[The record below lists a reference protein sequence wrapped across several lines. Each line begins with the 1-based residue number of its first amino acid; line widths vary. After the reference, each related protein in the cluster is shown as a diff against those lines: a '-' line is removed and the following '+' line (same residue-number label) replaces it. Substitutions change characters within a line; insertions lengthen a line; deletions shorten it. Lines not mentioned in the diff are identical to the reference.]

1 MTKIKNTKKGM
12 AKKTLSMSLVVAM
25 LATSN
30 VPVWAA
36 EFSDGSNATEVST
49 ETPVAEAEVF
59 SDNAVTDTETPA
71 TEEAEDIVN
80 AQKADSTYYIEELKQ
95 ATSVDWKGHTFND
108 KGESTKVLVSGKV
121 IDQKTGTV
129 ATTPLKYVWA
139 IDGKW
144 LTTSASN
151 VNANN
156 LSSVVFPSLTAEHVG
171 KKLELYIVESADA
184 DKDGE
189 TVCAVNFGTIKAVDV
204 SKDLGDTAITGVSFD
219 GTEKKSV
226 PTNMGII
233 NDITVDAGNFDW
245 SYSGTKGLISGGSV
259 ITATGKVKAD
269 VAQEKGI
276 TGEITTKYTIAKATK
291 FDTNKVTISAKDK
304 TKTYTYTGT
313 NVQVPLD
320 DVTVTYGEDK
330 DNKIA
335 GYDLSSYVKEVITT
349 KEVTGETGFTVVW
362 DTDKFK
368 ESTNK
373 DGDFNLNNTSIVT
386 RTIRQDKLSKITVLD
401 LSDGC
406 TVEVSKSY
414 TQVPTLAALKK
425 DITVYK
431 NGVALSLKDSDYDI
445 AYAEDTKNYVNP
457 DTYTGAIV
465 LTGKA
470 PNVKGSVSGDLIIT
484 VGSFD
489 NATFKDSSV
498 DYPITLTDTADKA
511 LKLTTGT
518 MEYTGKAPTYGQ
530 TIGGVKTVLGGFYLA
545 GESKPLDESLYDVTF
560 ENVDSISTKDHVAK
574 VTITGKS
581 SYKGCK
587 RVLYFKI
594 VPAKLTADATKNS
607 ATNSVVVSDGVEENK
622 AYTKAADYK
631 NDINFALTAKAT
643 EAIKKDN
650 KDVYTSIDLKEG
662 TDYTVDSYSFVDD
675 NGHPWTS
682 NSTGKWVKFE
692 ATITNTNVDG
702 VVGNNVKF
710 GDNVKVTVTPADA
723 SKKAKVTVSVK
734 VVAKSINKADVTLEK
749 SSYTYTGKDIVP
761 NVTVSLGGKTL
772 EKGKDY
778 SVTVDNAKN
787 AGSDA
792 KVIVKGI
799 GDYAGTVEK
808 SFTIEKAD
816 VKDLTITLTEGKIV
830 EYTGSQC
837 TPKLSEKFDI
847 KLGDNKIDASE
858 FINDATK
865 KGNEVTY
872 GDNINAGEKT
882 GKLTIT
888 AGEKNKNFTGS
899 VDVVFEITPATVTA
913 TDETVLSIYNK
924 YGKKLTNSNL
934 PSLAWNGNAVT
945 FTKTE
950 VDLSK
955 LPANPVKLT
964 NDDVEVVYVNNID
977 KTVKD
982 KEAYV
987 ALIGKGNY
995 TGKYSIVKVLKA
1007 YNNKAVG
1014 DIICEETAT
1023 VKKVNKAKDTA
1034 GTYEILQS
1042 GVIGTNSKAVAYTF
1056 DITGGIFTA
1065 KNVTVKDGVY
1075 AGGLEVTPVVNV
1087 IVDGKTLVEGTDY
1100 KVETTADD
1108 KVNVTGKDIKV
1119 KIVGLGQYNG
1129 TEISKDINNKDLV
1142 YKVTKKDL
1150 KDCTVSV
1157 DKAGK
1162 VTVMNGNVL
1171 EEKENF
1177 DVKDN
1182 GDGTVTVS
1190 VVNGGKNYTGSV
1202 TIDKGF
1208 TKVGAPIISNVKV
1221 VGNKATVILSGDV
1234 EGASGYDYVISTDK
1248 DCITNK
1254 QYDAVD
1260 KNKAKTTTSF
1270 KYVNQGTYYA
1280 YCHAWTRDENGKKV
1294 FGEWSNA
1301 YPFSVEAVTPDAPV
1315 ITNVKV
1321 SGSTIKVTY
1330 NAAANA
1336 AGYDVVLGTSSK
1348 KDNGELRPYNYGS
1361 HKVLNIKEG
1370 TVTATFKNVP
1380 AGTWTV
1386 GMHAFSRDPET
1397 NKKVFSPWSNLKTA
1411 KVK

>member
-30 VPVWAA
+30 VPVWAV

-80 AQKADSTYYIEELKQ
+80 AQKADSTYYIEGLEQ
-95 ATSVDWKGHTFND
+95 ATSVDWKGHMFDD
-108 KGESTKVLVSGKV
+108 KGESTNVLVSGKI
-121 IDQKTGTV
+121 IDQKTGIV
-129 ATTPLKYVWA
+129 AKANLAYVWA

-144 LTTSASN
+144 LTPTATKVSDN
-151 VNANN
+151 RQ
-156 LSSVVFPSLTAEHVG
+156 LSVVFPSLAAEYVG
-171 KKLELYIVESADA
+171 KKLELYITEEN

-204 SKDLGDTAITGVSFD
+204 SKDLGDSVITGVSFD

-226 PTNMGII
+226 PAGKMNI
-233 NDITVDAGNFDW
+233 NNVDVTAEDFDW

-269 VAQEKGI
+269 VAQNKGI
-276 TGEITTKYTIAKATK
+276 TGEITTKYTIKKATQ
-291 FDTNKVTISAKDK
+291 FDPKKVTISAKDK
-304 TKTYTYTGT
+304 AKTYTYTGT
-313 NVQVPLD
+313 NVRVPLD

-330 DNKIA
+330 DKKIA

-349 KEVTGETGFTVVW
+349 NEVTGETSFTVVW
-362 DTDKFK
+362 DTDKFR
-368 ESTNK
+368 EATNK
-373 DGDFNLNNTSIVT
+373 DGDFNLNSTSIVT
-386 RTIRQDKLSKITVLD
+386 ETIGKDKPSKITVLD

-414 TQVPTLAALKK
+414 TKVPTLTELKK

-431 NGVALSLKDSDYDI
+431 NGVALSLKDNDYNI

-457 DTYTGAIV
+457 NTYAGAIV

-489 NATFKDSSV
+489 NATFKDDSV
-498 DYPITLTDTADKA
+498 DYPITLTDTADQA
-511 LKLTTGT
+511 LALTTKT

-530 TIGGVKTVLGGFYLA
+530 TIGAVKTVLGGFYLDGA
-545 GESKPLDESLYDVTF
+545 SKPLDESLYDVTF
-560 ENVDSISTKDHVAK
+560 ENIDSISTKDHVAK

-594 VPAKLTADATKNS
+594 VPAKLKADATKNS

-631 NDINFALTAKAT
+631 NDINFALTAKAK
-643 EAIKKDN
+643 ESIKKESR
-650 KDVYTSIDLKEG
+650 DVYTSIDLKEG
-662 TDYTVDSYSFVDD
+662 TDYTVDSYSFVD
-675 NGHPWTS
+675 GAGRSWTS
-682 NSTGKWVKFE
+682 SSTEKWVKFE
-692 ATITNTNVDG
+692 ATIINTNVDG
-702 VVGNNVKF
+702 VSSSASF
-710 GDNVKVTVTPADA
+710 GDNVKVAVTSADA
-723 SKKAKVTVSVK
+723 SKKAKAKVTVSVK

-772 EKGKDY
+772 EKDKDY

-792 KVIVKGI
+792 KVIVKGK

-816 VKDLTITLTEGKIV
+816 VKDLTITLKKNETVK
-830 EYTGSQC
+830 YTGSQC

-913 TDETVLSIYNK
+913 TDDAVLSIYNE
-924 YGKKLTNSNL
+924 YGKKLTNNNL

-964 NDDVEVVYVNNID
+964 NDDVEVVYVNNVD

-1007 YNNKAVG
+1007 NNNKAVG

-1023 VKKVNKAKDTA
+1023 VKKVNEAKDTA

-1042 GVIGTNSKAVAYTF
+1042 GVIGTSTKAVAYTF
-1056 DITGGIFTA
+1056 NITGGIFTA

-1129 TEISKDINNKDLV
+1129 TEISKDINGKDLV

-1182 GDGTVTVS
+1182 GDGTITVS
-1190 VVNGGKNYTGSV
+1190 VVDGGKNYTGSV
-1202 TIDKGF
+1202 TIDKGS

-1234 EGASGYDYVISTDK
+1234 EGASGYDYVIATDK

-1254 QYDAVD
+1254 QYDAVN
-1260 KNKAKTTTSF
+1260 KNQAKTTTTF
-1270 KYVNQGTYYA
+1270 KYVAQGTYYA

-1294 FGEWSNA
+1294 FGEWSSA
-1301 YPFSVEAVTPDAPV
+1301 YQFSVEAVTPDAPV

-1330 NAAANA
+1330 NASANA

-1370 TVTATFKNVP
+1370 TVTAIFKNVP